1 MFGLG
6 IMLWLLF
13 MPRHYSTTHLKERKG
28 TKYWKLPTGSSIA
41 YTLLPAKC
49 IKKKFPLIYLHGGPG
64 AGITD
69 REVKTFST
77 LADQGY
83 DVYLYDQIG
92 CGHSGRLKNINEY
105 SADRHRKDLEEIVKT
120 INAEKVYLIAQ
131 SWGSILA
138 VLYVSENPTKVE
150 RLVIT
155 APGPIQPG
163 NNRYASIAAP
173 DSFHFRTPYFTNRMG
188 NEKAENIRSRTIFYF
203 ARTFGMKIASDHEA
217 DEFAT
222 YLTTELN
229 KSMVCDT
236 SKAVIAEG
244 TEGFYVHY
252 MTLKSFGRLSDPRP
266 KLKNFTAPVL
276 IMKAQCDNQ
285 KWGYTQEFLDLF
297 SNSKL
302 VVVPDAGHNIFL
314 EQPGEYV
321 RLIGEFLGTESS
333 IVNVRSNNGKTDYIS
348 TVNLNE
354 TIAYYRL
361 AFAIHD

>member
-1 MFGLG
+1 MKILTRSILLILMFGLA
-6 IMLWLLF
+6 IILWLLF
-13 MPRHYSTTHLKERKG
+13 MPRHYSIQHLKGREG
-28 TKYWKLPTGSSIA
+28 IKYWNLPTGSAIA
-41 YTLLPAKC
+41 YTLLRAKGST
-49 IKKKFPLIYLHGGPG
+49 KKYPVIYLHGGPG

-69 REVKTFST
+69 REIKTFTS

-92 CGHSGRLKNINEY
+92 CGHSGRLKNIKDY
-105 SADRHRKDLEEIVKT
+105 TADRHRKDLEEIVKL
-120 INAEKVYLIAQ
+120 INAEKVILVAQ

-138 VLYVSENPTKVE
+138 VLYAAENPAKVE
-150 RLVIT
+150 KLVVT

-163 NNRYASIAAP
+163 NNKYNSVAAP
-173 DSFHFRTPYFTNRMG
+173 DSLHLREPYFSNRMG
-188 NEKAENIRSRTIFYF
+188 NEKAENLRSRTIFYF
-203 ARTFGMKIASDHEA
+203 ARNFGLKIASDDEA

-236 SKAVIAEG
+236 SKAVTAEG
-244 TEGFYVHY
+244 TEGLYAHY
-252 MTLKSFGRLSDPRP
+252 MTLRSLGMLKDPRP
-266 KLKNFTAPVL
+266 KLKKFTAPVL

-321 RLIGEFLGTESS
+321 RLIGEFVEGP
-333 IVNVRSNNGKTDYIS
+333 
-348 TVNLNE
+348 
-354 TIAYYRL
+354 
-361 AFAIHD
+361 